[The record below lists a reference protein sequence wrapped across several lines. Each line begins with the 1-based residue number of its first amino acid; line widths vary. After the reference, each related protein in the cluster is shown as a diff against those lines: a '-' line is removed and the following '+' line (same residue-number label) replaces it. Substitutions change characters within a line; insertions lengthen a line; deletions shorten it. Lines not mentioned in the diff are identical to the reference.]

1 MGILLL
7 AIVRRHKTTNG
18 GENQAS
24 RYQAAGSG
32 QTLASPPVNQS
43 KVLRNLIV
51 LVAELD
57 TGTLAKPDEPNY
69 GLVSTATE
77 TIQGFLNSV
86 QLMGGSSG
94 GDSGGTSVE
103 RRGEPYDSIQ
113 HRLGHG
119 ATVQQ
124 NAQSSIAPS
133 SGRSGQLAEHRAL
146 RSQAGEQGGGESAT
160 SSASFTNRHDR
171 DTHAANFQQQSAWN
185 HQAGDNIRLQQGSLT
200 FSGPSRAQPD
210 SRGQPVEPV
219 LDQGGQQQQQ
229 QQDPMLLS
237 QFDLDTWDYEVGF
250 WQSLAGWSSVALD
263 NTTIG
268 HGNAN
273 G

>member
-7 AIVRRHKTTNG
+7 AIVRRHKTTSG
-18 GENQAS
+18 GHNQGN
-24 RYQAAGSG
+24 RYQAAGPG
-32 QTLASPPVNQS
+32 QTVAVPPVNQS

-51 LVAELD
+51 LVAELE

-86 QLMGGSSG
+86 QLMGGGSG
-94 GDSGGTSVE
+94 EDSRGASTE
-103 RRGEPYDSIQ
+103 RLGEPYVL
-113 HRLGHG
+113 HRHRQGH
-119 ATVQQ
+119 ASSAHQS
-124 NAQSSIAPS
+124 AQSSAVPS
-133 SGRSGQLAEHRAL
+133 SGRSAQLVEHRA
-146 RSQAGEQGGGESAT
+146 RKSQAGEQEDRERAT
-160 SSASFTNRHDR
+160 SSIGYTNHHDR
-171 DTHAANFQQQSAWN
+171 DMHATDIQQQSAWN
-185 HQAGDNIRLQQGSLT
+185 HQAGDNGRQQQGDLD
-200 FSGPSRAQPD
+200 FSGTSRVQPD
-210 SRGQPVEPV
+210 PRSQLREPA
-219 LDQGGQQQQQ
+219 LAQDGQQQQQ

-250 WQSLAGWSSVALD
+250 WQSLADWSSVALD

-268 HGNAN
+268 HGNVN